1 MFLRTYYWGVPSRS
15 ERGVAGLRAA
25 RRGSSK
31 ICRSTRPLRPSGLSS
46 RSIEAANVLF
56 LVLALPRKPKS
67 SPNAKV
73 VSAAAPIR
81 RRGFKLV
88 APPSAHLLFGTT
100 RPALLSDGSRRQR
113 QFSRL
118 ESRCA
123 LGCQRDIG
131 SGSSS
136 NDKVARDRAG
146 LCLGKCCFVSVK
158 DFPCSSSVV
167 GRTANMVTPSF
178 AAPSDCYN
186 IALASKR
193 FFQPVSCSD
202 APEQRSDQKPRRKS
216 KRLKSAGGPAGV
228 APPLLLA
235 TRMLRVSLE
244 HSLVRVL
251 EHSRS
256 GITLVSRFDPNPFLF

>member
-1 MFLRTYYWGVPSRS
+1 MLLCHSMWLKSPAPRPSRQTVRRTRLRSPLPNLGEAPVFLRTYYWGVPSRS
-15 ERGVAGLRAA
+15 VLVVPARGRFSFWICERGVAGLRAA

-158 DFPCSSSVV
+158 DFAVLPV
-167 GRTANMVTPSF
+167 GCIDWTTTKHV
-178 AAPSDCYN
+178 
-186 IALASKR
+186 
-193 FFQPVSCSD
+193 D
-202 APEQRSDQKPRRKS
+202 A
-216 KRLKSAGGPAGV
+216 
-228 APPLLLA
+228 
-235 TRMLRVSLE
+235 
-244 HSLVRVL
+244 
-251 EHSRS
+251 
-256 GITLVSRFDPNPFLF
+256 